1 MLCSYMLGEL
11 NEMDINEKKIMYERE
26 NFNVVRVHVVSIA
39 MFPIKQDTVDRE
51 MDSIYSSTHT

>member
-1 MLCSYMLGEL
+1 MLGEL

-26 NFNVVRVHVVSIA
+26 NFKVVRVHVVSIA

-51 MDSIYSSTHT
+51 MKSIYSSTHT